1 MSSACRPISWNGVA
15 CFGALVYTF
24 QIYFE
29 FFSYRWNPRARGE
42 NLLAECGREISP
54 PHANIAVVTERSRSG
69 GTNVVIRD
77 DRSGDEL
84 KTTS

>member
-42 NLLAECGREISP
+42 NLLAECDYKSLHPTR
-54 PHANIAVVTERSRSG
+54 TLR
-69 GTNVVIRD
+69 
-77 DRSGDEL
+77 
-84 KTTS
+84 